1 MSRSGKVAHE
11 MDQRSPRAVEKACP
25 VVLRRR
31 NEVEILA
38 FIHPLAGRQ
47 LVKGT
52 VEPGELVEEA
62 AVRELREEAGIT
74 DAQVTHRL
82 GVAEIDAGQRWHF
95 LRMAVAE
102 LPETWIHRCED
113 DRGYDFV
120 FFWHPL
126 ANGPGSAWHAVF
138 RRAIALIRAASG

>member
-1 MSRSGKVAHE
+1 
-11 MDQRSPRAVEKACP
+11 MDQHFPVAVKKACP

-31 NEVEILA
+31 DEVEILA

-52 VEPGELVEEA
+52 VEPGETVEA
-62 AVRELREEAGIT
+62 AAARELCEEAGIAGT
-74 DAQVTHRL
+74 QVTNRL
-82 GVAEIDAGQRWHF
+82 GDAEIDAGQRWHF

-102 LPETWIHRCED
+102 LPDGWTHHCED
-113 DRGYDFV
+113 DSGHDFV

-126 ANGPGSAWHAVF
+126 ASEPGSDWHPVF
-138 RRAIALIRAASG
+138 QRALAYIRNCLVE